1 MICSNFLVIKENH
14 AKNVAELILDH
25 WTNVFVILIRR
36 PKTSFTCP
44 HHHPLPWMK
53 VSNSA
58 WPVSWPGKLF
68 ALVDKTRR
76 FSLGPGV
83 LLLLSVCLVVC
94 FWGWRS
100 LELSEKGRQKEVFL
114 AWCITRP
121 FLGSIQI
128 ELHLS
133 GCKKA
138 KWPMDLIWW
147 IFNDLYTFSNLT
159 VVCGCTCLL
168 WKCWQAIPPVV
179 LSPHPGLQNKR
190 QAATYSTFN
199 SSSHWCWHM
208 AIAQQL
214 DSVAFFAN

>member
-1 MICSNFLVIKENH
+1 MPTPSPRCLGWKFQTALGPCHGLESCSRLS
-14 AKNVAELILDH
+14 
-25 WTNVFVILIRR
+25 T
-36 PKTSFTCP
+36 
-44 HHHPLPWMK
+44 
-53 VSNSA
+53 
-58 WPVSWPGKLF
+58 
-68 ALVDKTRR
+68 KTRR